1 MSSASIVLAI
11 AVAAWGP
18 IAAPPGPT
26 AAPAAAP
33 APSVAPVTGG
43 VQPIA
48 PPPPVAPPPRR
59 APEPALLAK
68 APLQVRGT
76 PVLVG
81 APAAPA
87 QKPLYKS
94 WVFWLI
100 SGGLFAATVIATV
113 LVTRPPPEPYTGNAP
128 PFRVP
133 LP

>member
-1 MSSASIVLAI
+1 MSSVSIVLAI
-11 AVAAWGP
+11 AVAAW
-18 IAAPPGPT
+18 APVAPSSGAPT
-26 AAPAAAP
+26 APGAEPASSAAP
-33 APSVAPVTGG
+33 APGG
-43 VQPIA
+43 VEPIA

-59 APEPALLAK
+59 APEPALIAK

-100 SGGLFAATVIATV
+100 SGGLFTATVIATV
-113 LVTRPPPEPYTGNAP
+113 LVSRPPPEPYTGNAP
-128 PFRVP
+128 PFRLP